1 MWFEEIIVTR
11 KREELSKLLIKL
23 MNSTKGDRLINL
35 PTVNFPT
42 QDGKLK
48 PKSENSADVKAA
60 KPELENKR
68 KSSLDAEA
76 RINMSLVADTE
87 SSNEFVSRTTYQII
101 PYPTCISSNSAES
114 NSTEMLTE
122 QKTTRY
128 IRRIL

>member
-1 MWFEEIIVTR
+1 
-11 KREELSKLLIKL
+11 

-48 PKSENSADVKAA
+48 PKSENSADVKNA

-68 KSSLDAEA
+68 KSSLDAAET

-101 PYPTCISSNSAES
+101 PSTCISSNSAES
-114 NSTEMLTE
+114 NSMEITE
-122 QKTTRY
+122 QRTTRY